1 MLEVWYISGPQLDWD
16 PDIVAGLDDDFNYE
30 DPANQLDDD
39 FITKA
44 MKEDSEVL
52 NKQDKRFVM
61 LLFTIPVGGSMT
73 HPYWPCR
80 LHFYSSAL

>member
-1 MLEVWYISGPQLDWD
+1 M
-16 PDIVAGLDDDFNYE
+16 AGLDDDFNYE

-73 HPYWPCR
+73 HPY
-80 LHFYSSAL
+80 